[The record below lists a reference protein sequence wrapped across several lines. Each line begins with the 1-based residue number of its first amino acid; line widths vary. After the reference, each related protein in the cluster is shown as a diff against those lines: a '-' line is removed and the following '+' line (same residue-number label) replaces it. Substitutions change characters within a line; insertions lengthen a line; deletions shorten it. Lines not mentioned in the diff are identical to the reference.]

1 MLGRRLATSLVFTI
15 AIIMAVVSA
24 GSKDL
29 CTPGSDSECARFGT
43 NMCCAKINYT
53 FNKDTQE
60 FFACASRPGIEYSNG
75 VITDQFGFSGTWY
88 CAFAKHGLSLSFSAA
103 AIAIASLNF

>member
-1 MLGRRLATSLVFTI
+1 MRGRGFYITLLLSILV
-15 AIIMAVVSA
+15 AVVSA

-53 FNKDTQE
+53 FKQDTQD
-60 FFACASRPGIEYSNG
+60 FYACASRPGIEYSG
-75 VITDQFGFSGTWY
+75 GQIYDQFGFSGTWY
-88 CAFAKHGLSLSFSAA
+88 CAGALQGYALSAA
-103 AIAIASLNF
+103 AVMIAAVSLNF